1 MKKAEIETA
10 FPCIPDIKKVREE
23 RRDFFIRGST
33 CLILRTFSKARR
45 RRQRGRGKT
54 NGLISRAIAQQV
66 RFKTVYISSP
76 SAK

>member
-23 RRDFFIRGST
+23 RRGVFIRGST

-45 RRQRGRGKT
+45 RRQRGEDVAK
-54 NGLISRAIAQQV
+54 Q
-66 RFKTVYISSP
+66 TVL
-76 SAK
+76 